1 MSLLPETRRYAVLGT
16 GALGGFYGAK
26 LQQAGFAVHFL
37 LHSDY
42 EHVRQKGL
50 RVQSCWGDFH
60 LPQVN
65 AYPSVLD
72 MPVCEG
78 VIVALKAT
86 QNALLPQLIPPVLA
100 ENGVVILLQNGLGVE
115 PEIAESV
122 GAERVSGGLCFIS
135 SNKVGPGHIHH
146 LDYGS
151 VLLAQYGPDYAA
163 QGITPRLEQI
173 QADFQRAGIPTSLSP
188 DLMMARWQ
196 KLVWNIPFNGLSV
209 VFNADT
215 QQMIGDPDAR
225 ALAETLMRE
234 VVEGAAACHRQIP
247 DSVIGQMLTNTEK
260 MAPYRTSMKIDY
272 ERKRPLELQ
281 AIFANPLRYA
291 QQAGIHLPRIEMLH
305 RQLQVLDR
313 LNRGIPVSEWA
324 QSKQEEG

>member
-26 LQQAGFAVHFL
+26 LQQAGFDVHFL

-42 EHVRQKGL
+42 EQVRQKGL
-50 RVQSCWGDFH
+50 WVQSCWGDFH
-60 LPQVN
+60 LPQVK
-65 AYPSVLD
+65 AHASVMD
-72 MPVCEG
+72 MPACTG

-100 ENGVVILLQNGLGVE
+100 ESGVVILLQNGLGVE
-115 PEIAESV
+115 PEIAEYV
-122 GAERVSGGLCFIS
+122 GPERVIGGLCFIS

-151 VLLAQYGPDYAA
+151 ILLAQYGPDYAA
-163 QGITPRLEQI
+163 QGIPPRLEQV
-173 QADFQRAGIPTSLSP
+173 QADFQQAGIPTSLSP

-209 VFNADT
+209 VFNANT
-215 QQMIGDPDAR
+215 QQMIGDPEAR
-225 ALAETLMRE
+225 VLAETLMQE
-234 VVEGAAACHRQIP
+234 VVQGAAACDRHIP
-247 DSVIGQMLTNTEK
+247 DSVIEQMLANTEK

-291 QQAGIHLPRIEMLH
+291 RQAGIHLPRIEMLH

-313 LNRGIPVSEWA
+313 LNRGIPI
-324 QSKQEEG
+324 Q

>member
-1 MSLLPETRRYAVLGT
+1 MFLLPETRRYAVLGT

-26 LQQAGFAVHFL
+26 LQQAGFEVHFL

-42 EHVRQKGL
+42 EHVRQQGL

-65 AYPSVLD
+65 AYAAVEE
-72 MPVCEG
+72 MPPCE
-78 VIVALKAT
+78 VVMVALKGT
-86 QNALLPQLIPPVLA
+86 QNALLPRLIPPVLA
-100 ENGVVILLQNGLGVE
+100 KDGVVVLLQNGLGVE
-115 PEIAESV
+115 PEIAEYVSP
-122 GAERVSGGLCFIS
+122 ERVMGGLCFIS

-151 VLLAQYGPDYAA
+151 ILLAQYGPDYAA
-163 QGITPRLEQI
+163 QGIPPQLEQL

-215 QQMIGDPDAR
+215 QQMIRDPETCT
-225 ALAETLMRE
+225 LAKTLMRE
-234 VVEGAAACHRQIP
+234 VVEGAAACQRLIP
-247 DSVIGQMLTNTEK
+247 DSLIEQMLDNTQK

-281 AIFANPLRYA
+281 VIFANPLRYA
-291 QQAGIHLPRIEMLH
+291 QQAGIHLPRIEMLYQ
-305 RQLQVLDR
+305 QLQVLDR
-313 LNRGIPVSEWA
+313 LNRGIP
-324 QSKQEEG
+324 G